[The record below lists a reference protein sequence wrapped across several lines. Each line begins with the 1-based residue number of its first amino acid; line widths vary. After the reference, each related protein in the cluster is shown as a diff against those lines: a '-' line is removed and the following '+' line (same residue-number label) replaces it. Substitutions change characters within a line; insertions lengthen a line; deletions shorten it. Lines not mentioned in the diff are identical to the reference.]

1 MEDVA
6 AGPDP
11 MPKPKDRRLPFLI
24 ACFGILVTATNV
36 GSIMAPTLVSRSP
49 ELLIALSSRIRH
61 LLFAVPAGINPVAYS
76 LIGFARLSAAGF
88 LCFTLGHG
96 YGSRGMLW
104 IERQLGEQTPA
115 TFRWMQRAVDRAG
128 ALLVVLMPGSN
139 IVCALVGYRRMRT
152 AVFAVCLSVGIVFR
166 LVWVWVAAKI
176 FEDQLTVILDW
187 IERYQWW
194 LVGAFLAITFLQSWR
209 KASNRPEEA
218 DDLLEGTG
226 DGTATVSEEDLER
239 DLENGPG

>member
-1 MEDVA
+1 MQ
-6 AGPDP
+6 
-11 MPKPKDRRLPFLI
+11 KPKDRRLPFLI
-24 ACFGILVTATNV
+24 ACFGILVIATNV

-76 LIGFARLSAAGF
+76 LIGFARLSVAGY

-104 IERQLGEQTPA
+104 IERQLGDQTPA

-152 AVFAVCLSVGIVFR
+152 TVFAVCLSIGIAFR
-166 LVWVWVAAKI
+166 LAWVWVAAKI

-187 IERYQWW
+187 IEKYQWW
-194 LVGAFLAITFLQSWR
+194 LVGALLASTFLQSCGQAATR
-209 KASNRPEEA
+209 SVDA
-218 DDLLEGTG
+218 DSRSAGVG
-226 DGTATVSEEDLER
+226 G
-239 DLENGPG
+239 

>member
-1 MEDVA
+1 VEHVA
-6 AGPDP
+6 AGTDP
-11 MPKPKDRRLPFLI
+11 LPKPKDRRLPFLI
-24 ACFGILVTATNV
+24 ACFGVLVTATNV
-36 GSIMAPTLVSRSP
+36 GSIMAPTLVTRSP
-49 ELLIALSSRIRH
+49 ELLLALSSRIRH

-76 LIGFARLSAAGF
+76 LIGFARLSVAGY

-96 YGSRGMLW
+96 YGARGMLW
-104 IERQLGEQTPA
+104 VERQLGDQTPA

-152 AVFAVCLSVGIVFR
+152 AAFAACLSIGIVFR
-166 LVWVWVAAKI
+166 LAWVWIAAKI
-176 FEDQLTVILDW
+176 FEDQLTTILDW

-194 LVGAFLAITFLQSWR
+194 LVGAFMAITFLQSWR
-209 KASNRPEEA
+209 KASTRPVDAE
-218 DDLLEGTG
+218 DLL
-226 DGTATVSEEDLER
+226 DGTEDAAAAVLDDDLER